1 MAIIRPWDRPAFPV
15 RDASLSELGTIQGA
29 VRSIGRIE
37 LEGHP
42 YLPWVGT
49 GFLVSP
55 RRFLLARYAAEIFCE
70 GKGDAGLTLKSGFK
84 VFLSSPPELS
94 ETVRFRLPV
103 TAVRFL
109 HPFFQVALCE
119 LGAGDIEMNSED
131 AEVGLTLAADEA
143 ACAVGRKV
151 AVLGFAAPDSRSVPE
166 VQKKVY
172 GDIFDVL
179 YFQPGELVGMTDR
192 ARTPAL
198 DHDCSTTGGSGG
210 APLIDLE
217 SGLVLGLHYAGL
229 FMAFNSAVPGPQL
242 ARDRRVRAHGVIFS
256 DDPPW
261 MRDWIAQSK
270 PEDAPPPPVTEPAEV
285 DAEVRHFN
293 QTNLYRL
300 RDLLADAG
308 FAQEDRQYLLFVS
321 MNQRYV
327 STLPTEGSPGA
338 RLLNVLNTLNHTPIL
353 TNGELPF
360 RTLLFNAVE
369 NSKPLPVSA
378 KLQKYLDQLPL
389 A

>member
-1 MAIIRPWDRPAFPV
+1 MAIIRPSERPAFPV
-15 RDASLSELGTIQGA
+15 RDSSLNQLGTIQGA

-119 LGAGDIEMNSED
+119 LGAGDIEVNSED
-131 AEVGLTLAADEA
+131 EEVGLTLAADEA

-151 AVLGFAAPDSRSVPE
+151 AVLGFAALDSRNDPE
-166 VQKKVY
+166 AQKKAY
-172 GDIFDVL
+172 GDIAEVL
-179 YFQPGELVGMTDR
+179 YFQPGDLTGMPEDY
-192 ARTPAL
+192 AKAPAL
-198 DHDCSTTGGSGG
+198 EYDCSTTGGSGG

-217 SGLVLGLHYAGL
+217 SGLVLGVHYAGRYL
-229 FMAFNSAVPGPQL
+229 EGNYAAPGPQL
-242 ARDRRVRAHGVIFS
+242 ARDRRVRAH
-256 DDPPW
+256 
-261 MRDWIAQSK
+261 
-270 PEDAPPPPVTEPAEV
+270 
-285 DAEVRHFN
+285 
-293 QTNLYRL
+293 
-300 RDLLADAG
+300 
-308 FAQEDRQYLLFVS
+308 VS
-321 MNQRYV
+321 
-327 STLPTEGSPGA
+327 
-338 RLLNVLNTLNHTPIL
+338 
-353 TNGELPF
+353 
-360 RTLLFNAVE
+360 
-369 NSKPLPVSA
+369 
-378 KLQKYLDQLPL
+378 
-389 A
+389 